1 MDPMKDFQWGNFVF
15 LELTNGKIRCGV
27 CQEECTR
34 LIKHMRSS
42 PECSNGI
49 DMEEFKTSLKR
60 FKDCQ
65 RKAKMKAKMS
75 TDEMIRT
82 SVTRKFCVYEASK
95 FISVKCEYR

>member
-1 MDPMKDFQWGNFVF
+1 MKDFQWGNLVF

-34 LIKHMRSS
+34 LIQHMSSS

-49 DMEEFKTSLKR
+49 DMEEFKTRLKR

-75 TDEMIRT
+75 ADEIERL
-82 SVTRKFCVYEASK
+82 REKNKFSK
-95 FISVKCEYR
+95 AKQEQKQKKRRPCKV